1 MRWYNKTLLRE
12 SRGGKLTLKCPKGM
26 RDYEPDKM
34 AVRETVFN
42 KITKCFK
49 KHGAVQIDTP
59 VMELKEILTGKLPI
73 YH

>member
-1 MRWYNKTLLRE
+1 
-12 SRGGKLTLKCPKGM
+12 M

-59 VMELKEILTGKLPI
+59 VMELKEILTGNLPMEQI
-73 YH
+73 YHTNISLKQSSFTVSNYFLNCN